1 MLICSICLTTDK
13 MQIQFEYLADHP
25 ECVPLVID
33 WWRTVWSDRIG
44 SDLAR
49 ASEQL
54 RSSLSRDELPINIL
68 AMLHERPV
76 GTAALKLQE
85 VEDLFPDKQYWLG
98 SVFVDKTYR
107 GVGIASALCMK
118 IVQLAEQKG
127 VPHLYLQTL
136 DLDGGLYGKLGWKP
150 VQLFNVRDEDTLLMI
165 RKLS

>member
-1 MLICSICLTTDK
+1 MDK

-127 VPHLYLQTL
+127 VPHLYLQTQNL
-136 DLDGGLYGKLGWKP
+136 QGGLYTGLGWEPIEQFRFKH
-150 VQLFNVRDEDTLLMI
+150 EDALLM
-165 RKLS
+165 RKEL

>member
-1 MLICSICLTTDK
+1 

-25 ECVPLVID
+25 ECVPQVID
-33 WWRTVWSDRIG
+33 WWWTEWSDRIG
-44 SDLAR
+44 PDLEK
-49 ASEQL
+49 ASERL
-54 RSSLSRDELPINIL
+54 RSSLSRDGLPINIL
-68 AMLHERPV
+68 AMLHDKPV

-98 SVFVDKTYR
+98 SVFVEEAHR
-107 GVGIASALCMK
+107 GVGIASALSMK
-118 IVQLAEQKG
+118 IVQLAEQKC

-150 VQLFNVRDEDTLLMI
+150 VQLFNVLDEDTLLMV